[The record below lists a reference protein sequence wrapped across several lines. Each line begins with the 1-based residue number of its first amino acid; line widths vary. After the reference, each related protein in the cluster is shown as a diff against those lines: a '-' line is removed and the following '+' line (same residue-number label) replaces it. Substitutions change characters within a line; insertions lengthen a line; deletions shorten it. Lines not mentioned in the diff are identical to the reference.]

1 MTEQDTIKL
10 AQEMLD
16 AHNAHDNSRLGATV
30 TDDFIYHEFGT
41 QRSVRGRQAWL
52 DIWQG
57 WRQTFPDVKGAITN
71 IFVSGNQALAETV
84 WDGTF
89 QGALTTPGG
98 TIPATGRR
106 MEQFP
111 VAFVYVVEGEKF
123 KEVHLYFDLMSF
135 LQQVGAMPQR

>member
-1 MTEQDTIKL
+1 MAEQDIIKL

-57 WRQTFPDVKGAITN
+57 WRQTFPDVKGTITK

-84 WDGTF
+84 WEGTF
-89 QGALTTPGG
+89 QGDLVTPRG
-98 TIPATGRR
+98 TIPATGKRL
-106 MEQFP
+106 EQFP
-111 VAFVYVVEGEKF
+111 VAFVYAVEGGKF
-123 KEVHLYFDLMSF
+123 KEVHLYFDLMSL
-135 LQQVGAMPQR
+135 LQHIGAMPQG

>member
-1 MTEQDTIKL
+1 MTEQDIIKL

-16 AHNAHDNSRLGATV
+16 AHNAHDNNRLGATV

-41 QRSVRGRQAWL
+41 QRRVRGRQAWL
-52 DIWQG
+52 DLWQG
-57 WRQTFPDVKGAITN
+57 WRQTFPDVKGTITN

-89 QGALTTPGG
+89 QGALVTSGG
-98 TIPATGRR
+98 TAPATGRR

-111 VAFVYVVEGEKF
+111 VALVYVVEGDKF
-123 KEVHLYFDLMSF
+123 KEVHNYFDLMSF
-135 LQQVGAMPQR
+135 LQQVGARPQG

>member
-30 TDDFIYHEFGT
+30 TDDFLYDEFGT

-89 QGALTTPGG
+89 QGDLATPGG

-111 VAFVYVVEGEKF
+111 VAIVYVVEGEKF
-123 KEVHLYFDLMSF
+123 KEVNLYFDLMSL
-135 LQQVGAMPQR
+135 LQQIGASPQG